1 MIVCR
6 KCGFHNLNDRDT
18 FCGSCGSF
26 LEWTGERIIPKID
39 QEFVAQSE
47 EAAAAPRRSLLKRA
61 QDLVVTAITIMP
73 EDPETGAA
81 PAGAGGP
88 APTGPPPPGLAP
100 PGTAPPRPLAP
111 PASAPPPPSAPPA
124 PSQLP
129 PLPKRLPP
137 LPPLPPLPED
147 ELPPLPPL
155 PKRLPP
161 LPPLPED
168 ELPPLPPLPKR
179 LPPLPPLP
187 EDELP
192 PLPRLSDADL
202 QDLVAPV
209 SRPSG
214 LDLSERTPGEREP
227 QATKLLAPEVR
238 RSSPTR
244 RLQPGDLICGQ
255 CGEGNPANR
264 HFCSRCGKTLAEA
277 ESVQARW
284 WHRLRLKRGPKVRKI
299 SDDPTELGETKRKS
313 PFNRLTF
320 RRIFRK
326 LQMAFGIVAILA
338 TALYGAYPPFR
349 TSINTRVTSVKTAID
364 NKISAQYSPQ
374 RPVAVTASA
383 ALSDHPGSLAV
394 DGFTNTYWSAPY
406 TVGKFPTLGLTF
418 EHRVSLEEV
427 IVQAGAS
434 DDYTAHARPRLLVLT
449 YSNQQ
454 SSAITLLDTPK
465 PQKFKLARALGIT
478 KVTVS
483 IQAIFPGLTD
493 SNVGLT
499 NVELFGIG

>member
-88 APTGPPPPGLAP
+88 APTGPPPSGLAP

-111 PASAPPPPSAPPA
+111 PASAPPPSAPPA
-124 PSQLP
+124 PSQ
-129 PLPKRLPP
+129 
-137 LPPLPPLPED
+137 
-147 ELPPLPPL
+147 LPPL

-179 LPPLPPLP
+179 LLPLPPLP

-192 PLPRLSDADL
+192 PLPPLIDADL

-227 QATKLLAPEVR
+227 QATKRLAPEVR
-238 RSSPTR
+238 KSSPTR

-299 SDDPTELGETKRKS
+299 SDDPTELGGTKRKS
-313 PFNRLTF
+313 PFNRLMF